1 MASRRRAAQAAL
13 QRFAAEL
20 PPLNLQQPVDW
31 SAPIADYLR
40 AYRLNFAERQ
50 PGLRQYLGSLHSGD
64 YRLIAQVF
72 LPEKARSTVFVCHGY
87 LDHSGL
93 FQPLIDALLKADHAV
108 VIWDLPGHGL
118 SSGEQTG
125 IRDFADYT
133 AGLKTLMQHLSGSR
147 PALPQPWHGLGQST
161 GGSIVMDYLLT
172 EAQPAFCGTVL
183 LAPLLYP
190 VQWRWVSLQ
199 YRFARR
205 FRRQLKRVKR
215 VFTDNA
221 DNPEFLHFVR
231 HADPLQSRWM
241 AVSWIGAM
249 LTWAARFQ
257 QLPPS
262 PQPVCLI
269 QGDADGTVDWRYN
282 LPCIQ
287 RRFPNTA
294 ITMIPG
300 AGHHLI
306 NERED
311 RRTFI
316 FQTLL
321 TALHEAERRCAP

>member
-1 MASRRRAAQAAL
+1 MASRRRAALAAL

-20 PPLNLQQPVDW
+20 PPLDLQQPVDW
-31 SAPIADYLR
+31 NAPIADYLR
-40 AYRLNFAERQ
+40 AYRLNFAEQ
-50 PGLRQYLGSLHSGD
+50 HTGLQQYLGSLHSGD

-72 LPEKARSTVFVCHGY
+72 LPSQARSTVFVCHGY

-93 FQPLIDALLKADHAV
+93 FQPLIEVLLQAGHAV

-133 AGLKTLMQHLSGSR
+133 AGLKTLMHT
-147 PALPQPWHGLGQST
+147 LPDLPRPWHGIGQST

-172 EAQPAFCGTVL
+172 EPQPEFCGAVL

-205 FRRQLKRVKR
+205 FRQQLKRVKR

-221 DNPEFLHFVR
+221 DNPEFLQFVR
-231 HADPLQSRWM
+231 QYDPLQSRWM

-249 LTWAARFQ
+249 LAWASRFQ

-282 LPCIQ
+282 LPRIQ
-287 RRFPNTA
+287 GRFPNGQV
-294 ITMIPG
+294 TMIPG
-300 AGHHLI
+300 AGHHLV

-311 RRTFI
+311 RRATI

-321 TALHEAERRCAP
+321 NALQDAEQRCAP